1 MDRIAIIGLGRFG
14 FHLATSLA
22 EVGAE
27 VIGIDQDKELVKD
40 ISDRIDLAVALD
52 STDEKALRAQGLDK
66 VDVAVVGIGS
76 AFEASALTTVILK
89 RLGVPKVIARATTNT
104 RAQVLQAVG
113 ADEIVNPEREAA
125 ERWRSRLLA
134 PAIMERSALAEG
146 HSLAQLTAPDSF
158 VGKSL
163 LELALG
169 KRYHVLVVAIRR
181 RVVEEVG
188 GKASERQVVITA
200 PGPDDVVKPGD
211 ILVVIGSDAHI
222 EALPSK

>member
-1 MDRIAIIGLGRFG
+1 MDRIAVIGLGRFG

-22 EVGAE
+22 EAGAE
-27 VIGIDQDKELVKD
+27 VIGIDQNKELVKD
-40 ISDRIDLAVALD
+40 ISDRIDLAVSLD
-52 STDEKALRAQGLDK
+52 STDEKALRAQGVDK
-66 VDVAVVGIGS
+66 IDVGVVGIGS
-76 AFEASALTTVILK
+76 AFEAAALTTVILK

-104 RAQVLQAVG
+104 RAQILQAIG

-146 HSLAQLTAPDSF
+146 HSLAQLSAPPSF

-163 LELALG
+163 LELGLS
-169 KRYHVLVVAIRR
+169 KKYHVLVVAIRR
-181 RVVEEVG
+181 NVVEEID
-188 GKASERQVVITA
+188 GKATERQVVITA
-200 PGPDDVVKPGD
+200 PGPEDVIKPAD

-222 EALPSK
+222 EALPNK